1 MERIVKTLENN
12 KKLFEVTSGY
22 KENITNIIFEEMGE
36 LIQAI
41 SKMNRANIQLEE
53 LTKQVIWEF
62 NIDEK
67 LKKSNKK
74 EEIEK
79 KISEKLEPNL
89 SEEMADVIIC
99 LCWIT
104 IKYKVQEDDVLK
116 WLNKKCERMTE
127 RLEEGDFY

>member
-1 MERIVKTLENN
+1 MERIVKTLEDN

-99 LCWIT
+99 LCWIA

>member
-99 LCWIT
+99 LCWIA